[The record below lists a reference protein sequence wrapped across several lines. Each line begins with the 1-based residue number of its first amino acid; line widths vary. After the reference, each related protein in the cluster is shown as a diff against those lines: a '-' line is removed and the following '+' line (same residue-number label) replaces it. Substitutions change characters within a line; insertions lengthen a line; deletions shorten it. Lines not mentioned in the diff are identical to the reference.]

1 MLFMTELCSCRS
13 TRTLAHASHD
23 TIQSVSMTIDSVI
36 IRDSVVIRYEER
48 NDTVLITKQE
58 FHDTRKV
65 CAINNSDK
73 QCSTDTLKTVEDKP
87 EPKARSTLRQER
99 TDFSFNSILK
109 DIKGFLIIAG
119 IASILFL
126 LLRIKRF

>member
-36 IRDSVVIRYEER
+36 KKDSVVITFEKR
-48 NDTVLITKQE
+48 NDTIIENRKE
-58 FHDTRKV
+58 FHDTRQIRT
-65 CAINNSDK
+65 INKSDK
-73 QCSTDTLKTVEDKP
+73 KCSTDTLKTVVDKP

-99 TDFSFNSILK
+99 TGFSFNSILK

-119 IASILFL
+119 IASILVL
-126 LLRIKRF
+126 LFRIKRF